1 MLVCLLVYIYLCG
14 VKKEDNNYSALP
26 HHGQAEN
33 MKNINITREKAI
45 NMITTLIQCGC
56 YIPTASIGNGGAGF
70 FWIYSNVS
78 LQNLVAELKDTDN
91 YNFRVV
97 PESEIAEDFEH
108 SVNLGDYDV
117 CVEFTSTHGDN
128 PYREQY
134 LLWDE

>member
-1 MLVCLLVYIYLCG
+1 MKK
-14 VKKEDNNYSALP
+14 VKMTREEAINTI
-26 HHGQAEN
+26 
-33 MKNINITREKAI
+33 INI
-45 NMITTLIQCGC
+45 LHDGSS
-56 YIPTASIGNGGAGF
+56 IPTASIGNGGAGF

-97 PESEIAEDFEH
+97 PESEVAEDFEH

-117 CVEFTSTHGDN
+117 CIELTSTHGDN

-134 LLWDE
+134 LLWVD

>member
-1 MLVCLLVYIYLCG
+1 
-14 VKKEDNNYSALP
+14 
-26 HHGQAEN
+26 
-33 MKNINITREKAI
+33 MKNVNMTREEAI
-45 NMITTLIQCGC
+45 NTIINLLHDGRS
-56 YIPTASIGNGGAGF
+56 IPVASIGNGGAGF

-117 CVEFTSTHGDN
+117 CIELTSTHGDN

-134 LLWDE
+134 LLWGD